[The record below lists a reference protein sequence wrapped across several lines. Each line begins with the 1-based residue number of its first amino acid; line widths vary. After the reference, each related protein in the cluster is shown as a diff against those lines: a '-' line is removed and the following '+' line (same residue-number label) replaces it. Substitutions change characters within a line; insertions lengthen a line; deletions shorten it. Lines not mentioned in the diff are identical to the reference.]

1 MRSGGRAHGGR
12 YEAVVQGMELSD
24 VRIEIAGRRRQIGM
38 AQPQGDGVHRIT
50 GFEFPGTCLEPEIME
65 PEMRDACT
73 SATGAPSSPTIG
85 I

>member
-1 MRSGGRAHGGR
+1 
-12 YEAVVQGMELSD
+12 MELPD
-24 VRIEIAGRRRQIGM
+24 VGVEIAGRRRQIGV

-50 GFEFPGTCLEPEIME
+50 GFEFPGPGLVPEIMK
-65 PEMRDACT
+65 PEMRDACP